1 MKFIAHNV
9 LPQWDILPRVE
20 NLKNSWRFIKSQS
33 PWGGVQ

>member
-1 MKFIAHNV
+1 MEFIAHNV
-9 LPQWDILPRVE
+9 LPQWDILPRAE